1 MPKTE
6 TIKLTNAV
14 VDKAL
19 KDRDTT
25 TIYRDTEV
33 KGLMLRVGPRNAT
46 YSLDYRQPGSRPDG
60 RRWPSQT
67 FKIGTPISHDV
78 ASARKAAAG
87 LKVQVHEGHD
97 PSSDRKT
104 KRAERAL
111 ELARARTMSDLVEDY
126 IAINLSGSTN
136 HCVTQKGAL
145 RNVIKEMKIKEVG
158 PEAVTTAAVID
169 MLRLHKGRAMAVHR
183 FGALDRFFED
193 LVSRELVSSNPC
205 QKVPKA
211 KRPKPPAP
219 RTRYYSA
226 SEVQSLYTATDLHA
240 KELLF
245 LRCALFM
252 PLRLGEL
259 ANLMGEHVDRA
270 RARLLLP
277 GKVTKNGDPFALPMP
292 QPVFDLLDEA
302 EIDVADGQSVFSL
315 SSTEKPFSGHSA
327 LAKRVRVASGVAD
340 FNFHDLRRT
349 FLTTLAELGVGDAT
363 VADALLN
370 HRQSAT
376 RAGVLA
382 AYNHAS
388 LWPQKV
394 SIMEAWA
401 KLVLHAADK
410 GTWNAEGQVL
420 KFRRTP

>member
-1 MPKTE
+1 MPKTQ
-6 TIKLTNAV
+6 TVKLTNTV

-19 KDRDTT
+19 KDRAET

-46 YSLDYRQPGSRPDG
+46 YSLDYRQPGTRPDG

-67 FKIGTPISHDV
+67 FKIGTPASHDV
-78 ASARKAAAG
+78 ASARKTAAG
-87 LKVQVHEGHD
+87 LKVRVNEGED
-97 PSSDRKT
+97 PVTDRRT

-111 ELARARTMSDLVEDY
+111 EQARARTMRDLVEEH
-126 IAINLSGSTN
+126 IAVNLSDTTN

-145 RNVIKEMKIKEVG
+145 RNAIKEMKVQEVG
-158 PEAVTTAAVID
+158 PEAVTAAAVIE

-193 LVSRELVSSNPC
+193 LVSRELIPSNPC

-219 RTRYYSA
+219 RTRFYSA
-226 SEVQSLYTATDLHA
+226 SEVQALYTATDLPA

-245 LRCALFM
+245 LRCALCL

-259 ANLMGEHVDRA
+259 ANLKGEHVDRA
-270 RARLLLP
+270 GARLLLP
-277 GKVTKNGDPFALPMP
+277 GKVTKNGDPFALPVP
-292 QPVFDLLDEA
+292 KSVFDLFDEA
-302 EIDVADGQSVFSL
+302 QLKITDGRSVFSL
-315 SSTEKPFSGHSA
+315 STTDKLFSGHSA
-327 LAKRVRVASGVAD
+327 LAKRIRVASGVSD

-382 AYNHAS
+382 AYNHAR
-388 LWPQKV
+388 LWPQKTAM
-394 SIMEAWA
+394 MEAWA
-401 KLVLHAADK
+401 KLVHHAADK
-410 GTWNAEGQVL
+410 GMWQAEGQVL
-420 KFRRTP
+420 DFRRPA